1 MTTDDSRKG
10 SKNTEISEEEFLSG
24 YDPSGLDRPSVA
36 VDVVLLT
43 ACEGSLFTTLVRR
56 ETHPC
61 KGCWSLPGGFIRLDE
76 PLEDAATRVLHDK
89 VGIDGVFLEQ
99 LYTFGD
105 PGRDPRT
112 RVLSVAHMALIDRRA
127 FEAAQPPREGAA
139 VGRVRVEWAGETGGP
154 VQVVDDDGQP
164 YELAFD
170 HEDILGMAVKRIR
183 GKLDYTPIGFQLLGD
198 RFTLLDLQKVHETVL
213 GHPVN
218 KDSFR
223 RRMLASGQLEA
234 TGERQR
240 QVGHRPAALYR
251 FARRSAI

>member
-1 MTTDDSRKG
+1 MAKDDSRKPR
-10 SKNTEISEEEFLSG
+10 KDAETSEEEFLSS
-24 YDPSGLDRPSVA
+24 YDPARFDRPSVA

-56 ETHPC
+56 DAHPC
-61 KGCWSLPGGFIRLDE
+61 KGCWALPGGFIRLEE
-76 PLEDAATRVLHDK
+76 PLEDAAHRVLRDK
-89 VGIDGVFLEQ
+89 VGTEGVFLEQ

-105 PGRDPRT
+105 PERDPRT
-112 RVLSVAHMALIDRRA
+112 RVLTVAHMALIDRRA
-127 FEAAQPPREGAA
+127 FEAAQPPREGAV
-139 VGRVRVEWAGETGGP
+139 VGRVQVEWAGETGGP

-183 GKLDYTPIGFQLLGD
+183 GKLDYTPIGFQLLPA
-198 RFTLLDLQKVHETVL
+198 RFTLLDLQRVHETVL
-213 GHPVN
+213 GHPLN

-234 TGERQR
+234 TGEKQR
-240 QVGHRPAALYR
+240 EVGHRPAALYR